1 MSQVQSCAIFKSW
14 STTSASSLFFARF
27 SLSSLSG
34 SVATRRSVLP
44 SGENSNART
53 PDLCFVTCQGSPP
66 STYMNQTCCFFS
78 FSSPA
83 FIRKPTILPP
93 GDHCTSE
100 TLSSPRVY
108 CREEP
113 ADPEVDVSH
122 SWVTDFQG
130 LSFSIL
136 FSATRY
142 ATREP
147 SGEIRGENT
156 RATRRASAVPNNFL
170 PSLLRGAGA
179 SCFSF
184 VSWAFAIADFASSKT
199 QMHAA
204 GLK

>member
-1 MSQVQSCAIFKSW
+1 M
-14 STTSASSLFFARF
+14 LNR
-27 SLSSLSG
+27 LSSHAG
-34 SVATRRSVLP
+34 NRA
-44 SGENSNART
+44 AR
-53 PDLCFVTCQGSPP
+53 
-66 STYMNQTCCFFS
+66 
-78 FSSPA
+78 PA
-83 FIRKPTILPP
+83 
-93 GDHCTSE
+93 G
-100 TLSSPRVY
+100 
-108 CREEP
+108 P
-113 ADPEVDVSH
+113 AVGTSH
-122 SWVTDFQG
+122 SCVIDFHG

-136 FSATRY
+136 VSAARY

-184 VSWAFAIADFASSKT
+184 VSWAFAIADVASSNT